1 MVKKL
6 RFLVATWLST
16 LVLMALQKPIFLA
29 WYAEQAAEHSW
40 AEYLQVIWH
49 GLLLD
54 STMAGYITALPI
66 LFTLVTLW
74 TGIPDRVGRLVMIK
88 Y

>member
-6 RFLVATWLST
+6 RFLFATWLST

-29 WYAEQAAEHSW
+29 WYAEQAAEHGW

-54 STMAGYITALPI
+54 STMAGYS
-66 LFTLVTLW
+66 
-74 TGIPDRVGRLVMIK
+74 
-88 Y
+88 